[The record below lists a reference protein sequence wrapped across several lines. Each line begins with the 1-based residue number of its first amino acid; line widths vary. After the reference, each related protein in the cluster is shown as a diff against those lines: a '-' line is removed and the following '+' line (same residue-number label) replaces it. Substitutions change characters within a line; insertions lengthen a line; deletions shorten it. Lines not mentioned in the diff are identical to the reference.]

1 MCVCVYLH
9 VCVIFL
15 ELGNIKHKND
25 MVLTSNIMI
34 LWLSQHCIKFQC
46 LHKIWLPAHLQAIED
61 FLNIVWH
68 KSLTGKNFD
77 G

>member
-1 MCVCVYLH
+1 
-9 VCVIFL
+9 
-15 ELGNIKHKND
+15 

-34 LWLSQHCIKFQC
+34 LWLSQYYIKCQC
-46 LHKIWLPAHLQAIED
+46 LHKIWLPAHLQPIED
-61 FLNIVWH
+61 SLNIVWR

>member
-1 MCVCVYLH
+1 MCACVCI
-9 VCVIFL
+9 IFL

-34 LWLSQHCIKFQC
+34 LWLSQYYIKCQC
-46 LHKIWLPAHLQAIED
+46 LHKIWLPAHLQPIED
-61 FLNIVWH
+61 SLNIVWH